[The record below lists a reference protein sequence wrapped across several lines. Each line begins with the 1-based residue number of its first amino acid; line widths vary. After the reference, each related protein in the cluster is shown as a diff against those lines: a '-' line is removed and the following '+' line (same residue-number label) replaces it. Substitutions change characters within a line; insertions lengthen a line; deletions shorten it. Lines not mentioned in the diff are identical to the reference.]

1 MVRRLLL
8 GAGMVSSV
16 VYLVAVDVVARRQQP
31 GYHRYTSQM
40 VSELYAVGSPTRRTQ
55 VWLAT
60 VYNALVFAFAAGLW
74 SSAGRRRVARLLA
87 AAMAGYGASS
97 TVGAFWAPM
106 DVRGTVDSRRDRRH
120 IAVTLVMS
128 GFIFA
133 TMLLGASVRGRGFR
147 VYSLVTA
154 GVVAVFGGLAG
165 YLARPMP
172 GPTPG
177 IGLAERVN
185 IYASMVWFAVLAA
198 VMWRRP
204 PQGDER

>member
-1 MVRRLLL
+1 MRAVSRRLAWFDCVFEIGVS
-8 GAGMVSSV
+8 GAG
-16 VYLVAVDVVARRQQP
+16 
-31 GYHRYTSQM
+31 
-40 VSELYAVGSPTRRTQ
+40 
-55 VWLAT
+55 
-60 VYNALVFAFAAGLW
+60 
-74 SSAGRRRVARLLA
+74 
-87 AAMAGYGASS
+87 
-97 TVGAFWAPM
+97 
-106 DVRGTVDSRRDRRH
+106 
-120 IAVTLVMS
+120 
-128 GFIFA
+128 FILA
-133 TMLLGASVRGRGFR
+133 TMLLGAAVRGRRFR